1 VSREQQRR
9 RIEQALTTLPWSER
23 WHLGLDTGGQAGWA
37 TLAGLLLD
45 AFAPEL
51 ASGRDATEA
60 VARISAAMKGRRLDD
75 TVPVRAVLDALYGE
89 EHP

>member
-9 RIEQALTTLPWSER
+9 RIEQALTKLPWSER
-23 WHLGLDTGGQAGWA
+23 WQLGLDGGGHAGRA

-51 ASGRDATEA
+51 ARGREAAEA
-60 VARISAAMKGRRLDD
+60 VARVRAAVKGRRLDD
-75 TVPVRAVLDALYGE
+75 TVPVRLVLDALYGE

>member
-9 RIEQALTTLPWSER
+9 RIEQALQALPWAER
-23 WHLGLDTGGQAGWA
+23 RRLGLDGSGQAGRA

-51 ASGRDATEA
+51 ARGRDAAEA
-60 VARISAAMKGRRLDD
+60 VARVSAAMKGRRPED
-75 TVPVRAVLDALYGE
+75 TVPVRLVLDALYGE
-89 EHP
+89 EQP